1 MDEKD
6 LDYLG
11 KIILLGSAA
20 VGKSN
25 MMNRFLKGIFEETY
39 LSTIGINCLD
49 KKFNFDGKKV
59 KIKYFDTAGQER
71 YDSLSST
78 VLRKADGAIF
88 VYSITSRESFNKINF
103 WITELTNKGNNSK
116 VLMLIGNKS
125 DLEEEREVSFQ
136 EGETKANEIGCPF
149 METSAKTGE
158 NIAICFEKASRIL
171 FLKTS
176 EDDNNSS
183 IIPGSFDLNNK
194 NKKGKK
200 GCCGDN
206 KK

>member
-1 MDEKD
+1 MDEKA

-11 KIILLGSAA
+11 KIILLGAAA

-25 MMNRFLKGIFEETY
+25 MVNQFVNGQFEETY

-49 KKFNFDGKKV
+49 KLFNFNGEKV
-59 KIKYFDTAGQER
+59 KIKFFDTAGQER

-88 VYSITSRESFNKINF
+88 VYSITSRESFDKINF
-103 WITELTNKGNNSK
+103 WITELQNKGKNSK
-116 VLMLIGNKS
+116 VLMLIGNKI
-125 DLEEEREVSFQ
+125 DLEDERKVSFQ

-158 NIAICFEKASRIL
+158 NIKESFEKASRIL
-171 FLKTS
+171 YLKKS
-176 EDDNNSS
+176 EDENNIS
-183 IIPGSFDLNNK
+183 IIPGSFDLQ
-194 NKKGKK
+194 KKTTKGR
-200 GCCGDN
+200 GCCGANNN
-206 KK
+206 K

>member
-1 MDEKD
+1 MDEKA

-11 KIILLGSAA
+11 KIILLGAAA

-25 MMNRFLKGIFEETY
+25 MVNQFVNGQFEETY

-49 KKFNFDGKKV
+49 KLFNFNGKKV
-59 KIKYFDTAGQER
+59 KIKFFDTAGQER

-88 VYSITSRESFNKINF
+88 VYSITSRESFDKINF
-103 WITELTNKGNNSK
+103 WITELQNKGKNSK
-116 VLMLIGNKS
+116 VLMLIGNKI
-125 DLEEEREVSFQ
+125 DLEDERKVSFQ

-158 NIAICFEKASRIL
+158 NIKESFEKASRIL
-171 FLKTS
+171 YLKKS
-176 EDDNNSS
+176 EDENNIS
-183 IIPGSFDLNNK
+183 IIPGSFDLQ
-194 NKKGKK
+194 KKTTKGR
-200 GCCGDN
+200 GCCGANNN
-206 KK
+206 K